1 RERDPRG
8 PRSTRHPHRRRTRE
22 RDVDRCGERHLA
34 DLHRGRARGRRALD
48 SGVRGDGGSREDPP
62 RGPPRGRIRGQA
74 PDQSALVLAPRGD
87 RGSARGRREGRSRP
101 RDPPRRARR
110 KPRQEQLRRARRA
123 LRSGARRLRRGL
135 RDGPRVQGSRALGR
149 PRPLR
154 GSPRRALEP
163 RRADLPARSRGLW
176 RLRRGDV
183 SHQVVRRPDRTIANR
198 ECEMSEA
205 IPPLAPLPTD
215 LSQLQLTLDP
225 KPTAY
230 FGRGR
235 VAETGEILTTLGARA
250 VLVVTD
256 PVLATSPIVARV
268 RESRAA
274 AGIRASVYSD
284 VTANRTTDALDAGS
298 DAAAAFQADAIVA
311 VGGGS
316 AMDAAKGIALG
327 AVNPQRGL
335 ELDYA
340 TEFEQPA
347 LPIVAIPTT
356 AGTGAEV
363 TAFGVITDARGRRKF
378 YVGHE
383 STTARAAILDPEL
396 TVGLPPAA
404 TAATGM
410 DALTHSVESYLS
422 VRAN

>member
-1 RERDPRG
+1 
-8 PRSTRHPHRRRTRE
+8 
-22 RDVDRCGERHLA
+22 
-34 DLHRGRARGRRALD
+34 
-48 SGVRGDGGSREDPP
+48 
-62 RGPPRGRIRGQA
+62 
-74 PDQSALVLAPRGD
+74 
-87 RGSARGRREGRSRP
+87 
-101 RDPPRRARR
+101 
-110 KPRQEQLRRARRA
+110 
-123 LRSGARRLRRGL
+123 
-135 RDGPRVQGSRALGR
+135 
-149 PRPLR
+149 
-154 GSPRRALEP
+154 
-163 RRADLPARSRGLW
+163 
-176 RLRRGDV
+176 
-183 SHQVVRRPDRTIANR
+183 
-198 ECEMSEA
+198 MSEA
-205 IPPLAPLPTD
+205 TPPLAPLPTD

-235 VAETGEILTTLGARA
+235 VAETGTILTTLGARA

-256 PVLATSPIVARV
+256 PFLATSPIVARV
-268 RESRAA
+268 LESIAA

-284 VTANRTTDALDAGS
+284 VTANPTTDAIDAGS
-298 DAAAAFQADAIVA
+298 DVAAAFQADAIVA

-316 AMDAAKGIALG
+316 SMDAAKGIALG

-335 ELDYA
+335 DLDYS
-340 TEFEQPA
+340 TDFEHPA

-363 TAFGVITDARGRRKF
+363 TAFGVITDVRARRKF

-422 VRAN
+422 VRANPFSDALALQVISTVATYLPRATADGSDIEARSHMLLASHIAGVGFSHTGLGLVHGIAHPLGGRYDIPHGLALCMVIEQVLRFNLPARPERIARLAHALGVATSDGAGDAEAAISAIANLTATVGMKARLSDFGIGEADLSALADDTLDDAVIANNPVTPTKDDVLAILRSAL

>member
-1 RERDPRG
+1 
-8 PRSTRHPHRRRTRE
+8 
-22 RDVDRCGERHLA
+22 
-34 DLHRGRARGRRALD
+34 
-48 SGVRGDGGSREDPP
+48 
-62 RGPPRGRIRGQA
+62 
-74 PDQSALVLAPRGD
+74 
-87 RGSARGRREGRSRP
+87 
-101 RDPPRRARR
+101 
-110 KPRQEQLRRARRA
+110 
-123 LRSGARRLRRGL
+123 
-135 RDGPRVQGSRALGR
+135 
-149 PRPLR
+149 
-154 GSPRRALEP
+154 
-163 RRADLPARSRGLW
+163 
-176 RLRRGDV
+176 
-183 SHQVVRRPDRTIANR
+183 
-198 ECEMSEA
+198 MSEA
-205 IPPLAPLPTD
+205 IPPLAPLPTG

-235 VAETGEILTTLGARA
+235 VAETGAILMTLGARA

-256 PVLATSPIVARV
+256 PFLATSPIVARV
-268 RESRAA
+268 LGSIAA

-284 VTANRTTDALDAGS
+284 VTANPTTNALDEGS
-298 DAAAAFQADAIVA
+298 DAAAAFQAEAIVA

-316 AMDAAKGIALG
+316 SMDAAKGIALG
-327 AVNPQRGL
+327 AVNQQRGL
-335 ELDYA
+335 DLEYS

-422 VRAN
+422 VRANPFSDALALQVISTVATFLPRATADGSDIEARSHMLLASHIAGVGFSHTGLGLVHGIAHPLGGRYDIPHGLALCMVIEQVLRFNLPARPERIARLAHALGVATSDGAGDAEAAISAIANLATTVGMTARLSDFGIGEADLSALADDTLDDSVIANNPTTPTKDDVLAILRSAL

>member
-1 RERDPRG
+1 
-8 PRSTRHPHRRRTRE
+8 
-22 RDVDRCGERHLA
+22 
-34 DLHRGRARGRRALD
+34 
-48 SGVRGDGGSREDPP
+48 
-62 RGPPRGRIRGQA
+62 
-74 PDQSALVLAPRGD
+74 
-87 RGSARGRREGRSRP
+87 
-101 RDPPRRARR
+101 
-110 KPRQEQLRRARRA
+110 
-123 LRSGARRLRRGL
+123 
-135 RDGPRVQGSRALGR
+135 
-149 PRPLR
+149 
-154 GSPRRALEP
+154 
-163 RRADLPARSRGLW
+163 
-176 RLRRGDV
+176 
-183 SHQVVRRPDRTIANR
+183 
-198 ECEMSEA
+198 MSEA

-256 PVLATSPIVARV
+256 PFLATSPIVARV
-268 RESRAA
+268 RESIAA

-284 VTANRTTDALDAGS
+284 VTANPTTDALDAGS

-422 VRAN
+422 VRANPFSDALALQVISTVATYLPRATADGSDIEARSHMLLASHIAGVGFSHTGLGLVHGIAHPLGGRHDIPHGLALCMVIEQVLRFNLPARPERIARLAHALGVATNDGAGDAEAAISAIANLAATVGMTARLSDFGIGEADLSALADDTLDDPVTANNPTTPTKDDVLAILRSAL